1 MADKYISFAEL
12 KNNETFGLDYDIIYG
27 RPEATF
33 LVIAPHGGRI
43 EPGTTELA
51 VAIAGS
57 TWGYYSF
64 CGLKDNAY
72 RDLHITS
79 TRFDEPTALKLVAS
93 SKRTIA
99 IHGCKDMTRNKI
111 YLGGLDYELRQLIST
126 ALSAVGFDVSEN
138 PKFPGVSRNNICNRN
153 YSSKGV
159 QLELTGGL
167 RLMLFPDFPMRSRT
181 TPHFETFVEAMQRVL
196 TFCSTR

>member
-1 MADKYISFAEL
+1 MADKYSSFEEL
-12 KNNETFGLDYDIIYG
+12 KSNEVLGLDYEIIYG
-27 RPEATF
+27 QAESPI
-33 LVIAPHGGRI
+33 LMLAPHGGRI

-51 VAIAGS
+51 AAIAGG

-79 TRFDEPTALKLVAS
+79 TKFDEPIALKLVTN

-99 IHGCKDMTRNKI
+99 IHGCKDMTRKKI
-111 YLGGLDYELRQLIST
+111 YIGGLDSELRQLIKT
-126 ALSAVGFDVSEN
+126 TLTSAGFDVSEH
-138 PKFPGVSRNNICNRN
+138 PKFPGIGKTNICNRN
-153 YSSKGV
+153 SQGKGV

-167 RLMLFPDFPMRSRT
+167 RLMLFPDFPMRKRT
-181 TPHFETFVEAMQRVL
+181 TPCFITFITAMRSVL
-196 TFCSTR
+196 HFCSNM

>member
-1 MADKYISFAEL
+1 MTDKYNSYEEL
-12 KNNETFGLDYDIIYG
+12 SSSEVLGRDYDIIYG
-27 RPEATF
+27 QAESPILLLT
-33 LVIAPHGGRI
+33 PHGGRI

-51 VAIAGS
+51 VAIAGR

-79 TRFDEPTALKLVAS
+79 TKFDEPMALELVAS

-99 IHGCKDMTRNKI
+99 LHGCRDMTSRKI
-111 YLGGLDYELRQLIST
+111 YIGGLDFELRELIRNT
-126 ALSAVGFDVSEN
+126 LRAAGFDVSEH
-138 PKFPGVSRNNICNRN
+138 PKFPGVSRANICNRN
-153 YSSKGV
+153 SQGKGV

-167 RLMLFPDFPMRSRT
+167 RLVLFPNFPLRNRT
-181 TPHFETFVEAMQRVL
+181 TPYFKTFIAAMQKVL
-196 TFCSTR
+196 CFCSNL